1 MSTEDWV
8 TVGNNKKKRESKKPS
23 YQSWSDQTRNLNIIK
38 KFEKETKSL
47 SVDKNRKL
55 VVADKEPKPVAVKPI
70 VVDKE
75 KKEVVIPPSAPV
87 GLDKPNYLNDT
98 WVLWYHDMKNPDWT
112 VKGYEQL
119 FEFNTV
125 EDFWIL
131 YNNITDLTNGMYYLM
146 RKDVPPIWDD
156 PKNINGGAWT
166 FKVDKRD
173 LNKVWEDLSCYCVG
187 ETICKRP
194 ETIVGLSISPKIRY
208 ATVRV
213 WTTDT
218 EQSVGHFDTLTKE
231 SQSASVIN
239 FSEARFTPN
248 KQASI

>member
-1 MSTEDWV
+1 MSTDDWV
-8 TVGNNKKKRESKKPS
+8 TVGNDKKKRAPKKPS
-23 YQSWSDQTRNLNIIK
+23 YSSWSDHSRNLTK
-38 KFEKETKSL
+38 KF
-47 SVDKNRKL
+47 
-55 VVADKEPKPVAVKPI
+55 DKESKFVEKDQESKFVEK
-70 VVDKE
+70 DKKTE
-75 KKEVVIPPSAPV
+75 IPASAPT
-87 GLDKPNYLNDT
+87 GLDKPHPLNDT
-98 WVLWYHDMKNPDWT
+98 WVLWFHDLKNPDWT
-112 VKGYEQL
+112 IKGYEQL
-119 FEFNTV
+119 FEFNTA

-146 RKDVPPIWDD
+146 RKGVPPVWDD
-156 PKNINGGAWT
+156 QKNINGGAWT

-187 ETICKRP
+187 ETICKNP

-213 WTTDT
+213 WTTNSD
-218 EQSVGHFDTLTKE
+218 QVVSNFDTLTKN
-231 SQSASVIN
+231 SSVGNSTIN